1 MIRWKHFLRI
11 MPATVAESQAKMS
24 KFSVSWFWRR
34 PARGAVG
41 LFVALLAALCLCG
54 AGARAQTNPFRSL
67 TDALGMTTQAGDGP
81 DFIRQ
86 TRPDEDK
93 MDYSHLTGVDKKRAP
108 VRTPAE
114 VEADKAEL
122 IAAREKSAARL
133 KKLGAEKMDPVA
145 PAKAPPVTDEKF

>member
-1 MIRWKHFLRI
+1 

-24 KFSVSWFWRR
+24 TYFTSWFFRFPGGR
-34 PARGAVG
+34 VLALA
-41 LFVALLAALCLCG
+41 VALGLCG
-54 AGARAQTNPFRSL
+54 AGAQAQTNPLRAATNWLGL
-67 TDALGMTTQAGDGP
+67 TTEATEGP
-81 DFIRQ
+81 DFVRQ
-86 TRPDEDK
+86 TRPDADK
-93 MDYSHLTGVDKKRAP
+93 MDYSRLTGVDKQRAP

-122 IAAREKSAARL
+122 IAARQKSAARM

>member
-1 MIRWKHFLRI
+1 

-24 KFSVSWFWRR
+24 KFSVSRFLR
-34 PARGAVG
+34 PARRGE
-41 LFVALLAALCLCG
+41 VALFSALFPAFLATLCLSG
-54 AGARAQTNPFRSL
+54 AGAQAQTNPFRSL
-67 TDALGMTTQAGDGP
+67 TDALGMTTEAGDAP

-86 TRPDEDK
+86 TRPDAEK

-122 IAAREKSAARL
+122 VAVRDKSAARM
-133 KKLGAEKMDPVA
+133 KKLGAEKMTPVA
-145 PAKAPPVTDEKF
+145 PAKAPPATDEKF